1 MGKGRRKKNVKQ
13 PADSKP
19 SQSINISLPENIY
32 AEELQQ
38 VIARAIVE
46 AEKVKAQEEADRRE
60 ADLREWH
67 KVIGCKNYDNKLLNA
82 LNYFKVFFKILFLPK
97 KHMKGNTASVV
108 LLKSFISLFFWAM
121 EWLSLLIQNTIHKN
135 RLQTI
140 NQYKIG
146 TEDGVNYDNRYDV
159 TILVNGFPLIQVEL
173 KRRGVA
179 IREAFNQ
186 IKRYQ
191 RDSF

>member
-1 MGKGRRKKNVKQ
+1 MGKGRRKKNAKQ

-121 EWLSLLIQNTIHKN
+121 EWLSLLI
-135 RLQTI
+135 
-140 NQYKIG
+140 
-146 TEDGVNYDNRYDV
+146 
-159 TILVNGFPLIQVEL
+159 
-173 KRRGVA
+173 
-179 IREAFNQ
+179 
-186 IKRYQ
+186 
-191 RDSF
+191 